1 MKKQKLFAMMT
12 VILAMGLA
20 ACGGKTSSKE
30 SEKPSSAEPT
40 PSSEVTPS
48 SSSEAPKPSSSSSA
62 PQSSQSTPQPSSSSS
77 APASSSSQPASSSS
91 EVTPPEPV
99 KAVTVSSVNLVAKE
113 SKVYLQLVGTATEY
127 TAAEFKWAL
136 ALQHA
141 GAAGAGDA
149 ATTFVL
155 GTTAEFVDEDY
166 KLPATLND
174 DGSFLFE
181 YNVSD
186 IAGMEAGLLTIHAG
200 VKGLS
205 ENLAV
210 GTVNNGATLKDGT
223 YRFYIRADVNSQ
235 NTLAVDELPPVTVTE
250 VSIVMDEH
258 DKAWAKIGGV
268 ADESIT
274 QALLDSFDTFIQFQ
288 NTSNWSTTR
297 RYKVGTYTIPGQWG
311 QADTELT
318 VTEDQYYWKLE
329 GNKAFLYADVSF
341 FAAGGNYNTHMNA
354 RHPSQ
359 ADLKMEVALDEKFTM
374 TNAEGKKLEVNV
386 VAVPGAS
393 DQANFWGNL
402 GFKVTAWVDPTAHVH
417 SFPDDADVEYAAT
430 EDYIASRAYNCTG
443 TCGESVLR
451 WNALDF
457 DETLSS
463 GTSKVKVNGSA
474 TENAVK
480 TGNAENDGGQNNAN
494 PAVSVGN
501 HYVYKVNV
509 SEAVAKAGLAF
520 QIYSRSSDFE
530 VFKAQSNDGKR
541 GNYYDEA
548 TQTFTA
554 APARYGVRIN
564 GQEVYFDEKL
574 LADEVATPKNSL
586 VWRDFPL
593 NSFALNKGVNT
604 IDVYSMGGYSQPGI
618 LQFQLTGL
626 PKVAVSHKHTLGEWQ
641 SDENNHW
648 KECSGEGCT
657 LAPGAHI
664 QEAAH
669 EWGDKYDEVAATCQA
684 KGSYK
689 QACKVCGYV
698 KTVETEI
705 AAHTLGEA
713 QEKVGNLTPHVCTV
727 CNKTIYE
734 LSFADTNP
742 AVSASKLKKD
752 AKWDVTGLP
761 AGTYEVILYACAA
774 STTLPENI
782 RTGTNH
788 DEVGRYQFR
797 FGTGDYVDPTAGTYA
812 SFGLGTGESADK
824 CQWTTPL
831 CQLVAAA
838 DTAQFEIHWTNKGY
852 SCFIGGVALVKIA

>member
-1 MKKQKLFAMMT
+1 MT

-40 PSSEVTPS
+40 PSSQVTPS

-223 YRFYIRADVNSQ
+223 FRFYIRADVNSQ

-258 DKAWAKIGGV
+258 DKAWAKIGGE

-288 NTSNWSTTR
+288 NTSNWSSTR

-311 QADTELT
+311 QPDTELT

-402 GFKVTAWVDPTAHVH
+402 GFKVSAWVDPTAHVH

-430 EDYIASRAYNCTG
+430 DDYIASRAYNCTG

-451 WNALDF
+451 WNALDY
-457 DETLSS
+457 DKTLSKK
-463 GTSKVKVNGSA
+463 TTEVKVNGA
-474 TENAVK
+474 AANNAVK
-480 TGNAENDGGQNNAN
+480 TGDAENDGGTE
-494 PAVSVGN
+494 VKEGN

-520 QIYSRSSDFE
+520 QIYSRSDDRE
-530 VFKAQSNDGKR
+530 VFKAQSNDGKN
-541 GNYYDEA
+541 GYYYDEA
-548 TQTFTA
+548 TQTFTK

-574 LADEVATPKNSL
+574 LADEVATPKSSL

-604 IDVYSMGGYSQPGI
+604 IDVYSMAGYSQAGI

-657 LAPGAHI
+657 LAAGAHI

-698 KTVETEI
+698 RTVET
-705 AAHTLGEA
+705 AKADHTWGEA
-713 QEKVGNLTPHVCTV
+713 QAAVGDAIPHECSVCHA
-727 CNKTIYE
+727 IGYE
-734 LSFADTNP
+734 LALPSP
-742 AVSASKLKKD
+742 SKLKS
-752 AKWDVTGLP
+752 DVNFNITGLP
-761 AGTYEVILYACAA
+761 AGTYTIQLYACAA
-774 STTLPENI
+774 STTL
-782 RTGTNH
+782 TQKY
-788 DEVGRYQFR
+788 DGRYQFKV
-797 FGTGDYVDPTAGTYA
+797 GDGEYIGSYDDTATYA
-812 SFGLGTGESADK
+812 SYGLGTGEKAENCLWSNPINEIA
-824 CQWTTPL
+824 
-831 CQLVAAA
+831 VGEGA
-838 DTAQFEIHWTNKGY
+838 AQFTLHWTNKGY
-852 SCFIGGVALVKIA
+852 SAFIAAVRLVKIA

>member
-40 PSSEVTPS
+40 PSSQVTPS

-223 YRFYIRADVNSQ
+223 FRFYIRADVNSQ
-235 NTLAVDELPPVTVTE
+235 NTLAVDELPPVTITE
-250 VSIVMDEH
+250 ASIVMD
-258 DKAWAKIGGV
+258 DNGKAWAKIGGE

-274 QALLDSFDTFIQFQ
+274 QDVLNSFDSFVQFQ
-288 NTSNWSTTR
+288 QVGGSWTNTR
-297 RYKVGTYTIPGQWG
+297 RYKAGTYTVTVSHGWG
-311 QADTELT
+311 QPTTEEEL
-318 VTEDQYYWKLE
+318 VVEEDQFYWKKE
-329 GNKAFLYADVSF
+329 GTKAYLYADVSF
-341 FAAGGNYNTHMNA
+341 FAANNNYNTHLNA
-354 RHPSQ
+354 RHPTQ
-359 ADLKMEVALDEKFTM
+359 ADLKMETALDEKYTM
-374 TNAEGKKLEVNV
+374 TNAEGKQLEVNI

-393 DQANFWGNL
+393 AQEDFWGNL
-402 GFKVTAWVDPTAHVH
+402 GFKVTPWVDPTAHVH

-451 WNALDF
+451 WNALDY
-457 DETLSS
+457 DKTLSKK
-463 GTSKVKVNGSA
+463 TTEVKVNGA
-474 TENAVK
+474 TANNAVK
-480 TGNAENDGGQNNAN
+480 TGDAENDGGTE
-494 PAVSVGN
+494 VKEGN

-520 QIYSRSSDFE
+520 QIYSRSDDRE
-530 VFKAQSNDGKR
+530 VFKAQSNDGKN
-541 GNYYDEA
+541 GYYYDEA
-548 TQTFTA
+548 TQTFTK

-574 LADEVATPKNSL
+574 LADEAATPKNSL

-604 IDVYSMGGYSQPGI
+604 IDVYSMAGYSQAGI

-657 LAPGAHI
+657 LAAGAHI

-669 EWGDKYDEVAATCQA
+669 EWGDKYDEVAATCEA

-698 KTVETEI
+698 RTVET
-705 AAHTLGEA
+705 AKADHTWGEA
-713 QEKVGNLTPHVCTV
+713 QAAVGDAIPHECSVCHA
-727 CNKTIYE
+727 IGYE
-734 LSFADTNP
+734 LALPSP
-742 AVSASKLKKD
+742 SKLKS
-752 AKWDVTGLP
+752 DVNFNITGLP
-761 AGTYEVILYACAA
+761 AGTYTIQLYACAA
-774 STTLPENI
+774 STTL
-782 RTGTNH
+782 TQKY
-788 DEVGRYQFR
+788 DGRYQFKV
-797 FGTGDYVDPTAGTYA
+797 GDGEYIGSYDDTATYA
-812 SFGLGTGESADK
+812 SYGLGTGEKAENCLWSNPINEIA
-824 CQWTTPL
+824 
-831 CQLVAAA
+831 VGEGA
-838 DTAQFEIHWTNKGY
+838 AQFTLHWTNKGY
-852 SCFIGGVALVKIA
+852 SAFIAAVRLVKIA

>member
-223 YRFYIRADVNSQ
+223 YRFYIRADVNNQ
-235 NTLAVDELPPVTVTE
+235 NTLAVDELPPVAVTE
-250 VSIVMDEH
+250 VSIVMDEN

-268 ADESIT
+268 ADDSIT
-274 QALLDSFDTFIQFQ
+274 QAVLDSFDTFIQFQ

-311 QADTELT
+311 RPDTEL
-318 VTEDQYYWKLE
+318 VVEEDQYYWKLE

-354 RHPSQ
+354 RHPTQ

-374 TNAEGKKLEVNV
+374 TNAEGVKLDVNV

-393 DQANFWGNL
+393 AQADFWGNL
-402 GFKVTAWVDPTAHVH
+402 GFKVTEWKDPNAHVH
-417 SFPDDADVEYAAT
+417 SLTAGTAAKNSDGKDV
-430 EDYIASRAYNCTG
+430 IPVSC
-443 TCGESVLR
+443 TCGKKG
-451 WNALDF
+451 AKIAIGDF
-457 DETLSS
+457 SS
-463 GTSKVKVNGSA
+463 GSDLTGPEYKFASNSEIVYKIIVEEAGDYQLLMSGHNENNQNASEGLTKSPYSVKV
-474 TENAVK
+474 
-480 TGNAENDGGQNNAN
+480 
-494 PAVSVGN
+494 
-501 HYVYKVNV
+501 
-509 SEAVAKAGLAF
+509 
-520 QIYSRSSDFE
+520 
-530 VFKAQSNDGKR
+530 
-541 GNYYDEA
+541 
-548 TQTFTA
+548 
-554 APARYGVRIN
+554 
-564 GQEVYFDEKL
+564 
-574 LADEVATPKNSL
+574 
-586 VWRDFPL
+586 
-593 NSFALNKGVNT
+593 
-604 IDVYSMGGYSQPGI
+604 
-618 LQFQLTGL
+618 
-626 PKVAVSHKHTLGEWQ
+626 
-641 SDENNHW
+641 
-648 KECSGEGCT
+648 
-657 LAPGAHI
+657 
-664 QEAAH
+664 
-669 EWGDKYDEVAATCQA
+669 
-684 KGSYK
+684 
-689 QACKVCGYV
+689 
-698 KTVETEI
+698 
-705 AAHTLGEA
+705 
-713 QEKVGNLTPHVCTV
+713 
-727 CNKTIYE
+727 
-734 LSFADTNP
+734 
-742 AVSASKLKKD
+742 
-752 AKWDVTGLP
+752 
-761 AGTYEVILYACAA
+761 
-774 STTLPENI
+774 
-782 RTGTNH
+782 
-788 DEVGRYQFR
+788 
-797 FGTGDYVDPTAGTYA
+797 GTGDAAVTFQPSSGTYA
-812 SFGLGTGESADK
+812 SLGVGNGTSAEFVMCPTVTLAAGENVV
-824 CQWTTPL
+824 T
-831 CQLVAAA
+831 LV
-838 DTAQFEIHWTNKGY
+838 QG
-852 SCFIGGVALVKIA
+852 SGGNRITFSDFVTVLQK